1 MENIT
6 CKKLP
11 DEQGRI
17 IEIEIGGMLVLEN
30 SPHLKKELVSIMNH
44 LSNRVKIR
52 ILNPDGLDLSC
63 IQLLLAFIKHMDENH
78 VMYSFDW
85 TLDDD
90 QKVLLENVGLSNELF
105 IE

>member
-6 CKKLP
+6 CKKMP

-78 VMYSFDW
+78 VTYSFDW

>member
-17 IEIEIGGMLVLEN
+17 FEIEIGGMLVLEN
-30 SPHLKKELVSIMNH
+30 SPLLKKELVSVMNH
-44 LSNRVKIR
+44 LNNRVKIR
-52 ILNPDGLDLSC
+52 ISNPDGLDLSC
-63 IQLLLAFIKHMDENH
+63 IQLLMAFIKHMDENH
-78 VMYSFDW
+78 VTYTFDW
-85 TLDDD
+85 ALEDD
-90 QKVLLENVGLSNELF
+90 QKALLENVGLSNELF

>member
-6 CKKLP
+6 CKKMP
-11 DEQGRI
+11 DEQGLI

-78 VMYSFDW
+78 VTYSFDW
-85 TLDDD
+85 MLDDD